1 MSKSLYEKFANI
13 KQPKVLEIT
22 RTFGDAVSVIKD
34 MKLTLSAEYV
44 DWAEEIIS
52 RVYNRTYEEVRDA
65 VDGKEAWINIGEMY
79 K

>member
-1 MSKSLYEKFANI
+1 
-13 KQPKVLEIT
+13 
-22 RTFGDAVSVIKD
+22 

-65 VDGKEAWINIGEMY
+65 VDGKEAWLNIGEMY